1 MTMREMHKW
10 KDKVELSLD
19 NRQIFFL
26 FFGLSVVGCFVF
38 ALGVMTGRRLQW
50 DPAAQAKTL
59 SPDSLAL
66 LDGDAQEQEPLL
78 AFEQGLEESDAK
90 DKPPTR
96 DPSVP
101 PASDEE
107 VKARKEAKAAAAEQ
121 SKVLAV
127 AAKPAPVAEPKLP
140 AAAPKAAPPE
150 VADPQAGLGKE
161 EALANAASQA
171 AAPAKAEPKDT
182 GAKTFTLQF
191 KAFSREDDANNFA
204 DKLRR
209 NGHDVRV
216 ESSVVRG
223 RTWHRVRLG
232 RFDSWEAGLAA
243 KVEFE
248 KAEHQIAYV
257 VSE

>member
-78 AFEQGLEESDAK
+78 AFEEGLEESDAK

-107 VKARKEAKAAAAEQ
+107 VKARKEAEAAAKEQ
-121 SKVLAV
+121 AKLLA
-127 AAKPAPVAEPKLP
+127 AAPKPAPAAEPKLP
-140 AAAPKAAPPE
+140 AAQAKPAAPA
-150 VADPQAGLGKE
+150 ADAQAQVEKE
-161 EALANAASQA
+161 EALANAASA
-171 AAPAKAEPKDT
+171 AALPAKAEPKGKT
-182 GAKTFTLQF
+182 KTFTLQF
-191 KAFSREDDANNFA
+191 KAFSRESDANNFA

-232 RFDSWEAGLAA
+232 RFDTWEAGLAA

>member
-1 MTMREMHKW
+1 MREMHKW

-50 DPAAQAKTL
+50 DPSAQAKTL

-78 AFEQGLEESDAK
+78 AFEQGLEASDAD
-90 DKPPTR
+90 DKPKTR

-107 VKARKEAKAAAAEQ
+107 VAARKEAAARAALLAAAEPNPAAAP
-121 SKVLAV
+121 V
-127 AAKPAPVAEPKLP
+127 AKPAPVA
-140 AAAPKAAPPE
+140 AAVAAE
-150 VADPQAGLGKE
+150 VQAEVEKDS
-161 EALANAASQA
+161 ALANAVDQA
-171 AAPAKAEPKDT
+171 AVSAKADSAKT
-182 GAKTFTLQF
+182 KTFTLQF
-191 KAFSREDDANNFA
+191 KAFSREADAETFA

-209 NGHDVRV
+209 NGHEVRV

-232 RFDSWEAGLAA
+232 HFDTWESGLAA

-257 VSE
+257 VSK

>member
-1 MTMREMHKW
+1 MREMHKW

-50 DPAAQAKTL
+50 DPSAQAKAM
-59 SPDSLAL
+59 PADSIAL
-66 LDGDAQEQEPLL
+66 LDGDAQEFEPKWS
-78 AFEQGLEESDAK
+78 FEAGLEASDA
-90 DKPPTR
+90 DGRPQTR
-96 DPSVP
+96 DPSLP

-107 VKARKEAKAAAAEQ
+107 VAARKEAAALAAADPKPAPA
-121 SKVLAV
+121 VARAAAV
-127 AAKPAPVAEPKLP
+127 AAEAQAQVEKDGALASAAVEP
-140 AAAPKAAPPE
+140 AALATPKS
-150 VADPQAGLGKE
+150 D
-161 EALANAASQA
+161 
-171 AAPAKAEPKDT
+171 AKKKRK
-182 GAKTFTLQF
+182 KTFTLQF
-191 KAFSREDDANNFA
+191 KAFSRESDADAFA

-216 ESSVVRG
+216 ESTVVRG

-232 RFDSWEAGLAA
+232 HFDDWESGLAA
-243 KVEFE
+243 KIEFE

-257 VSE
+257 VSK